1 MRQLPLIEPGK
12 GGSSPETTFVKP
24 AESSKPESPI
34 MTERLMEAAK
44 ATDRLLDFLP
54 PLDVGNPETFIAG
67 ITAIFASYPLEV
79 IALAVDPV
87 KGIPSRTDRPTLKLI
102 TDVCDEIYD
111 PIRRRQ
117 EYDERERA
125 RAAAPVL
132 LPRPPRSAEQQA
144 EIDAQVAAARAAI
157 GIPLDGLVRRPV
169 YLPPSSDAAYGAA
182 VPRTLDDGNHARR
195 IAADLAA
202 RAARNKTSQQQDED
216 HEHGSS

>member
-1 MRQLPLIEPGK
+1 
-12 GGSSPETTFVKP
+12 
-24 AESSKPESPI
+24 
-34 MTERLMEAAK
+34 MEAAK

-125 RAAAPVL
+125 RAAAPAL
-132 LPRPPRSAEQQA
+132 LPRPPRTAEEQA
-144 EIDAQVAAARAAI
+144 SIDAQVEGWRASA
-157 GIPLDGLVRRPV
+157 GIPPEGLHRQPV
-169 YLPPSSDAAYGAA
+169 KLPPSADAPYDAD
-182 VPRTLDDGNHARR
+182 VPKTRDDGRHGQR

-202 RAARNKTSQQQDED
+202 RAARNQATATPGESHDS
-216 HEHGSS
+216 GSN